1 MNLNKVV
8 VYDLRM
14 CMKVDNPG
22 SKNIKGDHSR
32 EIIIHAQEECPLLF
46 DSQF

>member
-1 MNLNKVV
+1 MKLYTVV

-14 CMKVDNPG
+14 CMKVDNTSQNYFKDIVTG
-22 SKNIKGDHSR
+22 SSAWKV
-32 EIIIHAQEECPLLF
+32 LLF